1 MELVWVEQEPRH
13 GLEQPVQTG
22 TIGREGCEIVIP
34 DPEVSRRHA
43 AVRKLDSGLAIEDL
57 GSTNGTFVN
66 DKRVTGI
73 AEVKE
78 GDRLRVGN
86 TVWQLRAPASATEV
100 AAAPT
105 TRQRPSRAEPPSP
118 APERGHRGD
127 VPPPD
132 VAPSA
137 VRRVLPAD
145 PTALPPQFRAS
156 PGKRVRGSAAR
167 RVEATVVSYAV
178 VIATAAAVAVYLAQ
192 R

>member
-1 MELVWVEQEPRH
+1 MELVWVEQEPRE
-13 GLEQPVQTG
+13 GLEQPVRTG
-22 TIGREGCEIVIP
+22 TIGREGCDIVVP

-43 AVRKLDSGLAIEDL
+43 AVRALDSGLAVEDL

-73 AEVKE
+73 AELKE

-86 TVWQLRAPASATEV
+86 TVWQLRGPTSATEV

-105 TRQRPSRAEPPSP
+105 TRQQRSPAQQPAP

-145 PTALPPQFRAS
+145 PSALPPQFRAS
-156 PGKRVRGSAAR
+156 PGRRVRGSAAR
-167 RVEATVVSYAV
+167 RVEATLVSYAV
-178 VIATAAAVAVYLAQ
+178 VLATAAALAVYFAQ